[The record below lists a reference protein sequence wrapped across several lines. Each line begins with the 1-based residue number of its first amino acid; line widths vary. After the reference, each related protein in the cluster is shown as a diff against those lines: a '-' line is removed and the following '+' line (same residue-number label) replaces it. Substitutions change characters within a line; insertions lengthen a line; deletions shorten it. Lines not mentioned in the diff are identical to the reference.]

1 MFDKKVNAI
10 FTIIRPKQYIKNIF
24 ILLPLFFAGQIT
36 NTELLVNALVAFV
49 AFSLSASAVY
59 ILNDYKDI
67 KEDRKHPKKK
77 FRPLASGSISKNIA
91 LSLMI
96 ILLII
101 GFTLMATISTKAL
114 VILSIYVILNIGYSL
129 KLKRI
134 ALLDVTIIA
143 IGFVLRLFVGSFAY
157 EIPLKIWI
165 VIMTFLLALFMAL
178 AKRRD
183 DVLIFIKSGSKM
195 RKSIDGYNMQLI
207 DGAMLVMA
215 SIVIVSYIL
224 YTTSQ
229 EIIEKFQSENL
240 YLTTLFVI
248 FGVMRYLQLTIV
260 EKNSGSPTEII
271 LKDTIMQINLVLWIS
286 SFVWIIYLT
295 PVSFIQ

>member
-1 MFDKKVNAI
+1 MFDKKANAI

-36 NTELLVNALVAFV
+36 NTVLLVNALVAFV

-77 FRPLASGSISKNIA
+77 FRPLASGLISKNIA

-96 ILLII
+96 ILLIV
-101 GFTLMATISTKAL
+101 GLTLMATISTKAL
-114 VILSIYVILNIGYSL
+114 VILSIYVILNIAYSL

-165 VIMTFLLALFMAL
+165 VIMTFLLALFLAL

-183 DVLIFIKSGSKM
+183 DVQIFIKSGNKM
-195 RKSIDGYNMQLI
+195 RKSVDGYNLQLI
-207 DGAMLVMA
+207 DGTMMVMSA
-215 SIVIVSYIL
+215 VVIVAYLL

-229 EIIEKFQSENL
+229 EIIEKFQNENL

-248 FGVMRYLQLTIV
+248 FGLMRYLQITLV
-260 EKNSGSPTEII
+260 EKNSGSPTETIF
-271 LKDTIMQINLVLWIS
+271 KDKIMQINLVLWVL
-286 SFVWIIYLT
+286 SFVWIIYIT
-295 PVSFIQ
+295 PTN

>member
-77 FRPLASGSISKNIA
+77 FRPLASGLISKNIA

-101 GFTLMATISTKAL
+101 GLTLMATISTKAL
-114 VILSIYVILNIGYSL
+114 VILSIYVILNIAYSL

-165 VIMTFLLALFMAL
+165 VIMTFLLALFLAL

-183 DVLIFIKSGSKM
+183 DIQIFRKSGNKM
-195 RKSIDGYNMQLI
+195 RKSVDGYNLQLI
-207 DGAMLVMA
+207 DGSMMVMSA
-215 SIVIVSYIL
+215 VVIVAYLL

-229 EIIEKFQSENL
+229 EIIEKFQNENL

-248 FGVMRYLQLTIV
+248 FGLMRYLQITLV
-260 EKNSGSPTEII
+260 EKNSGSPTETIF
-271 LKDTIMQINLVLWIS
+271 KDKIMQINLVLWVL
-286 SFVWIIYLT
+286 SFVWLIYMT
-295 PVSFIQ
+295 PTSYL